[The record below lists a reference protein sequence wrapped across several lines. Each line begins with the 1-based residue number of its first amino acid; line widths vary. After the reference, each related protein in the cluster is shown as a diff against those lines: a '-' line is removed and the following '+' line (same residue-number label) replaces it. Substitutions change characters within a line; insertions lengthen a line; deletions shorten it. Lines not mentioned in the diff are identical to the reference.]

1 MVPFKFNLA
10 LFAVACSSYLAACQ
24 PELPDISGSTMGTT
38 YSLQLPRLNETDQH
52 KLISSEVETL
62 LREINSAMSTYQSDS
77 AISLFNRSESLLWS
91 PVPDS
96 FAMVADYALS
106 VARQS
111 RGALDPTVGPLVRRW
126 GFGAEIVTV
135 PPPENELEKLLE
147 HTGYQQLQVQLEPPS
162 LRKLKPQIQIDLSA
176 IAKGY
181 AVDKIADLVET
192 YGFKNYLVEIGGELR
207 GRGNNRHNEPWTIGI
222 EQPDAEGI
230 VVKQALTLTAGGVAT
245 SGDYR
250 NFIEADGVRYSH
262 IIDPRTG
269 YPVTHL
275 LAAVTVVAESAMQA
289 DAWAT
294 ALMVLGVEEGLRTA
308 DHQQLAAYFI
318 YRNDNGLVG
327 VASSKF
333 AKLDIQQSV
342 SGN

>member
-1 MVPFKFNLA
+1 
-10 LFAVACSSYLAACQ
+10 
-24 PELPDISGSTMGTT
+24 MGTT

-192 YGFKNYLVEIGGELR
+192 YGFKNRTSQQDRQFY
-207 GRGNNRHNEPWTIGI
+207 
-222 EQPDAEGI
+222 QPHSPL
-230 VVKQALTLTAGGVAT
+230 QLQT
-245 SGDYR
+245 S
-250 NFIEADGVRYSH
+250 
-262 IIDPRTG
+262 
-269 YPVTHL
+269 
-275 LAAVTVVAESAMQA
+275 
-289 DAWAT
+289 
-294 ALMVLGVEEGLRTA
+294 
-308 DHQQLAAYFI
+308 
-318 YRNDNGLVG
+318 
-327 VASSKF
+327 
-333 AKLDIQQSV
+333 QSV
-342 SGN
+342 SVV